1 MQLAEIIGYRLD
13 MARCAGLRCLHAL
26 LADTPF
32 KPADTTALLLVK
44 ERPGCDQTELG
55 HALAGNRSVGM
66 KVATR
71 LEARGLLVR
80 SGGRDRRSKGLY
92 ITPEGEA
99 VLADLLARHSEA
111 ETILAAGLSEA
122 DRLLLLHLLEKVER
136 AVLDHESAHAETRDD
151 LQAAAGDHAPACL
164 SRSPTERIRGRPA
177 ASPRQNGRR
186 IP

>member
-1 MQLAEIIGYRLD
+1 MQLSEIIGYRLD

-32 KPADTTALLLVK
+32 RPADTTALLLVK
-44 ERPGCDQTELG
+44 EKPGCDQTELG

-99 VLADLLARHSEA
+99 VLADLVARHGEA
-111 ETILAAGLSEA
+111 EAVLAAGLSEA
-122 DRLLLLHLLEKVER
+122 ERVQLLDLLRKVER
-136 AVLDHESAHAETRDD
+136 AVLDHESAHGEARNDVHPATGEP
-151 LQAAAGDHAPACL
+151 APA
-164 SRSPTERIRGRPA
+164 
-177 ASPRQNGRR
+177 
-186 IP
+186 

>member
-1 MQLAEIIGYRLD
+1 MYRLDTICGGLERDRGVQLSEIIGYRLD

-32 KPADTTALLLVK
+32 KPADTTALLLVR

-111 ETILAAGLSEA
+111 EALLASALSEA
-122 DRLLLLHLLEKVER
+122 DRRLLLHLLGKVER
-136 AVLDHESAHAETRDD
+136 AVLEQESAHAVPRDD
-151 LQAAAGDHAPACL
+151 AQRAARERAPA
-164 SRSPTERIRGRPA
+164 
-177 ASPRQNGRR
+177 
-186 IP
+186 